1 MDTLSPAVK
10 DNRPNRRCR
19 ATVRLLLT
27 IVFLSVATASA
38 SPADTLHLTLS
49 EALRIA
55 ISESPDAGSAVV
67 TKSEGTTTL
76 VRGIAGLLP
85 TASGSVTYSV
95 TGGSAESIATKQW
108 TSALTINQV
117 IFSPSVF
124 TGVVTSAIRSSYSQ
138 TSARD
143 QFARLAYD
151 VTVAYL
157 GLLTAGKLDES
168 ARSAV
173 TRAAANL
180 AVTQEKNR
188 LGMVSTVDL
197 LRVQVQESQ
206 ARLSVIGA
214 DRALAAAQAGFRATV
229 GLDRSVA
236 VVATE
241 PLEAPSGFAIN
252 DPDSL
257 IRVIERTNPGI
268 RMAAQQKAI
277 ATAGVVAAV
286 GDILPVAGAYWSAGK
301 TDPALGP
308 VITDWKSASTS
319 YGVRV
324 SFPLVDI
331 KGYVLDAVDAAN
343 ASRRARINARA
354 TALQLDATAIDAV
367 DGYIEARAAYEQAV
381 VNLELSQRLRD
392 LAAEEIRLGAISQVD
407 YLQADADLVQ
417 AQSSLISATSDTY
430 IQAAR
435 ITYLQGRMPAN

>member
-1 MDTLSPAVK
+1 
-10 DNRPNRRCR
+10 
-19 ATVRLLLT
+19 
-27 IVFLSVATASA
+27 
-38 SPADTLHLTLS
+38 LTLS
-49 EALRIA
+49 DALRIA
-55 ISESPDAGSAVV
+55 THESPDAGAATI
-67 TKSEGTTTL
+67 TKADGTVGL
-76 VRGIAGLLP
+76 IRGIANLLP
-85 TASGSVTYSV
+85 TASGSVSYGV

-157 GLLTAGKLDES
+157 GLLKSVKLDEY
-168 ARSAV
+168 ARSAL
-173 TRAAANL
+173 TRATANL
-180 AVTQEKNR
+180 ALTQEKQR
-188 LGMVSTVDL
+188 LGMISTIDL

-206 ARLSVIGA
+206 ARLSVLGA
-214 DRALAAAQAGFRATV
+214 DRDLASAQAGFRATV
-229 GLDRSVA
+229 GLDRSVV

-241 PLEAPSGFAIN
+241 PLEAPSGFEIS

-257 IRVIERTNPGI
+257 VRAIERTNPGI
-268 RMAAQQKAI
+268 KMAAQQKAI

-301 TDPALGP
+301 TDPALHP
-308 VITDWKSASTS
+308 VITDWKSATTS
-319 YGVRV
+319 YGLRV

-331 KGYVLDAVDAAN
+331 KGYVLDAVDAVN
-343 ASRRARINARA
+343 ASRSARISARA
-354 TALQLDATAIDAV
+354 AALQLDATAIDAV
-367 DGYIEARAAYEQAV
+367 DGYTESRAAYEQAV

-417 AQSSLISATSDTY
+417 AQSSLISAISDTY

-435 ITYLQGRMPAN
+435 ITYLQGRMPAD